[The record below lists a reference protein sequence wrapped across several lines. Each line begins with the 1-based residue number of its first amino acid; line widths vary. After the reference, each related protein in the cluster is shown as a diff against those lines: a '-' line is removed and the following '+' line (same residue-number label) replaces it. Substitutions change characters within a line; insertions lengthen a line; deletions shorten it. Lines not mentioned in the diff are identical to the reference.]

1 MREICSSSLTRVRVE
16 TGGKNKVA
24 ESGDDLLASLGPL
37 GAGEVEKA
45 GGEGHEEGIEVALL

>member
-1 MREICSSSLTRVRVE
+1 MYSSSFLTRVRVE

-24 ESGDDLLASLGPL
+24 ESGDHLLASLGPL